1 MSYHGGTVRGLSLS
15 HTSYSRTTGVLIGT
29 EMMKRMIVYFMFS
42 AQVSILIALFTG
54 SMGFIGAHALCSAMY
69 GGLGES
75 GLLMQQRSRRRRRT
89 RRSEQNLSTKARNSP
104 PPMLNVRRTKQ
115 RTKISSTLNKKARK

>member
-1 MSYHGGTVRGLSLS
+1 
-15 HTSYSRTTGVLIGT
+15 
-29 EMMKRMIVYFMFS
+29 MMKRMIVYFMFS

-75 GLLMQQRSRRRRRT
+75 GLPMQ
-89 RRSEQNLSTKARNSP
+89 
-104 PPMLNVRRTKQ
+104 
-115 RTKISSTLNKKARK
+115 